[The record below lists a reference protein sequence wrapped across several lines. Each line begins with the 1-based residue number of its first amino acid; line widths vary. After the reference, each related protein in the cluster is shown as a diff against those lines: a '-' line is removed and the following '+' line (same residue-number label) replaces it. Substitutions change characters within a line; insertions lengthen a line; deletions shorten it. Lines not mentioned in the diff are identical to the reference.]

1 MGVTNV
7 STWATSAILGA
18 AFHAG
23 TQWLEPDLIVPQT
36 AACLAVLALAGVY
49 VDVQVFDKPL
59 VDTATTLAIVTF
71 GFLLSLTVST
81 LVYRVFFHRLRKF
94 PGPFAAKLSKF
105 YSLYLS
111 RNLQY
116 HFEAEKLHKKYG
128 DVVRTGPRELSIA
141 RISPLNQII
150 TCQKTN
156 FYTMTESRK
165 EAQGLSF
172 KDDIEDH
179 RRARRAW
186 DISLTPAQ
194 ISKYNAAMQSTI
206 TLFLDRLAEPERVGK
221 PVNITDWI
229 SWLGYDIMGVVGFG
243 RDFGCLRNAKGH
255 PAIKTLQDFGFMLGL
270 LKHVPWLGNI
280 LTRIPGGGGAMAPYA
295 RYCKSLVREK
305 IAALSS
311 KTTKP
316 DAPTDVVS
324 WLIKAFEEKK
334 PYAASSIEALDDD
347 ARALVIG
354 GATTPMRS
362 PTDKFNPRKKL
373 QTLRNE
379 DSPLTE
385 ITQEP
390 TCKNCSTRTI
400 SHRRRDSFDAGL
412 CNVCA
417 ILLNVHGRMRPS
429 DRRAKQLKAK
439 GQVSS
444 KTRLDM
450 WVRARHWRK
459 QEKSS
464 DLDSQAKSAKILPTS
479 RAGPS
484 RSPGGDITLSSA
496 EVASPKDTHEG
507 HNSMNREPLK
517 PFSKLDTNSST
528 PFTCSDEGVSHVA
541 EAKGISEGVKDYIID
556 KLVEKAYDLLGYN
569 LSDVSEGRS
578 SPGSSSDECRQTF
591 QSASDLVRHL
601 ARADRCVQVVVPQ
614 QEDGLDEDQVQKLR
628 SRDRG
633 VDPEDKWRHIYRICH
648 RLLDDAETPSPYCDQ
663 ESPADQAVEGYDWY
677 QRQHLP
683 GLIRQQLEQEPDI
696 TEFVERFGERLP
708 AIIRACQDNLHQ
720 RFISPRA
727 SADSAGG
734 EALSAETDQP
744 TVPSPDNR
752 AATSSAPYQHPG
764 ALLPVAFEA
773 APNTDDGMT
782 SSEALQVH
790 ALSSRRG
797 DRSSDSG
804 YGSGVF
810 EGHPLGPMPDCS
822 LGQPPSGLTCGSQDS
837 IPPKDSSESGPSGV
851 SWVDDIDWTMFHDNG
866 GFEDPS
872 SLEPD
877 FDFGGSAL

>member
-36 AACLAVLALAGVY
+36 AACFAVLALAGVY

-354 GATTPMRS
+354 GADTAS
-362 PTDKFNPRKKL
+362 A
-373 QTLRNE
+373 TL
-379 DSPLTE
+379 
-385 ITQEP
+385 
-390 TCKNCSTRTI
+390 
-400 SHRRRDSFDAGL
+400 
-412 CNVCA
+412 
-417 ILLNVHGRMRPS
+417 
-429 DRRAKQLKAK
+429 
-439 GQVSS
+439 
-444 KTRLDM
+444 
-450 WVRARHWRK
+450 
-459 QEKSS
+459 
-464 DLDSQAKSAKILPTS
+464 
-479 RAGPS
+479 
-484 RSPGGDITLSSA
+484 
-496 EVASPKDTHEG
+496 
-507 HNSMNREPLK
+507 
-517 PFSKLDTNSST
+517 TN
-528 PFTCSDEGVSHVA
+528 A
-541 EAKGISEGVKDYIID
+541 
-556 KLVEKAYDLLGYN
+556 LYN
-569 LSDVSEGRS
+569 LSAHPSIQHTLHAALAAAIPRDSDPSTWTPDLLDRVPLLDAVVTETLRLQPPVPSGQPRLTPPQGLHIRDPLYGDIS
-578 SPGSSSDECRQTF
+578 IPGDT
-591 QSASDLVRHL
+591 
-601 ARADRCVQVVVPQ
+601 VVVMPQ
-614 QEDGLDEDQVQKLR
+614 WVIQRDER
-628 SRDRG
+628 YFER
-633 VDPEDKWRHIYRICH
+633 
-648 RLLDDAETPSPYCDQ
+648 A
-663 ESPADQAVEGYDWY
+663 
-677 QRQHLP
+677 
-683 GLIRQQLEQEPDI
+683 
-696 TEFVERFGERLP
+696 TEFVPGRWV
-708 AIIRACQDNLHQ
+708 
-720 RFISPRA
+720 
-727 SADSAGG
+727 AGG
-734 EALSAETDQP
+734 AQAHMVRE
-744 TVPSPDNR
+744 R
-752 AATSSAPYQHPG
+752 AAWFPFQVGMYYCVGKQLAMWEMKSVVARTVLRFH
-764 ALLPVAFEA
+764 VAFAEGE
-773 APNTDDGMT
+773 DG
-782 SSEALQVH
+782 
-790 ALSSRRG
+790 
-797 DRSSDSG
+797 
-804 YGSGVF
+804 
-810 EGHPLGPMPDCS
+810 EGFVGGIRDTWT
-822 LGQPPSGLTCGSQDS
+822 LTLPELRLRFTEREG
-837 IPPKDSSESGPSGV
+837 
-851 SWVDDIDWTMFHDNG
+851 
-866 GFEDPS
+866 
-872 SLEPD
+872 
-877 FDFGGSAL
+877 